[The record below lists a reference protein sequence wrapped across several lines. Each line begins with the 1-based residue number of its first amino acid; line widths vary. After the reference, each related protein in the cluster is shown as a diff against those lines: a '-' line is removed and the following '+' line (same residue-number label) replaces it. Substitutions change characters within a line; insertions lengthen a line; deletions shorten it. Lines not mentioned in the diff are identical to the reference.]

1 MSRQGLTGPSA
12 LISPEAAFRVSARVS
27 ARILIPGLDYG
38 RILFPANGVGG
49 IQFLVSCWTV
59 GLSFLLVTCAFLTVA
74 AWLKARK
81 GERVL
86 MLQS

>member
-1 MSRQGLTGPSA
+1 MSRQGLAGPSA
-12 LISPEAAFRVSARVS
+12 LISPEAAFRVS